1 MHQLI
6 DKKIKLFFY
15 FLLFLLLSTQISI
28 NNNQKNNFYTS
39 LNIIEVEGLSEK
51 NNLTIYQSLK
61 FLLSKNIFFL
71 NKNDIDKIV
80 KKNNLVESFYIKKFY
95 PNLIKVKINQTKLL
109 AITNK
114 NIEKFFIGSNG
125 KLIPTDQIENFN
137 EKLPFVYT
145 NKNYFDF
152 IELKEII
159 DKSEFKFEE
168 IESFFYF
175 PSNRWDIKTKDGFL
189 IKLPEKKIKESLI
202 FAQYIKTNEKF
213 KDRKII
219 DLRIPDNIILSNE

>member
-28 NNNQKNNFYTS
+28 NNNQKDNFYTS

-61 FLLSKNIFFL
+61 FLLSKNIFFI

-114 NIEKFFIGSNG
+114 NSEKFFIGSNG

>member
-61 FLLSKNIFFL
+61 FLLSKNIFFI

-114 NIEKFFIGSNG
+114 NSEKFFIGSNG

-145 NKNYFDF
+145 NRNYFDF

-213 KDRKII
+213 EDRKII

>member
-28 NNNQKNNFYTS
+28 NNNQKDNFYTS

-61 FLLSKNIFFL
+61 FLLSKNIFFI

-114 NIEKFFIGSNG
+114 NSEKFFIGSNG

-145 NKNYFDF
+145 NRNYFDF